1 MSVRTLK
8 QHPPQVCRS
17 LVVPAPGAHSRAR
30 PEEAVPVVEVLRGLR
45 SERRQ
50 AERAEGDGSW
60 GWDGSGAVEGGGAR
74 AAAEA
79 RTTRMQV
86 RRREGMGKLPR
97 WSHQIG
103 SQKNQLQSYVAT
115 GCLEER
121 AEERAPP
128 FVGCSKA
135 A

>member
-30 PEEAVPVVEVLRGLR
+30 PKEAVPVVGEVEVLRELR

-50 AERAEGDGSW
+50 AERAEGDGRW

-74 AAAEA
+74 AAADA
-79 RTTRMQV
+79 RNTRMQV
-86 RRREGMGKLPR
+86 RRREGMGKPQR
-97 WSHQIG
+97 W
-103 SQKNQLQSYVAT
+103 A
-115 GCLEER
+115 
-121 AEERAPP
+121 
-128 FVGCSKA
+128 
-135 A
+135 